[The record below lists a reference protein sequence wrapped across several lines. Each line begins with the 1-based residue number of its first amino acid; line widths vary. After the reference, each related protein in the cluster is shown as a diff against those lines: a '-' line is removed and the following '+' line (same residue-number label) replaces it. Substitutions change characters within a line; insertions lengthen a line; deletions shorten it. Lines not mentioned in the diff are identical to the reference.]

1 MSMRWE
7 YELMR
12 DMLTRAKIYEG
23 IPTLECQQTWAMLR
37 EAVHVMTKWDYKIK
51 DLELALKKICDE
63 DKINAA
69 KKIAKEALATTENSS
84 VVQATDKD
92 SLTVESIS

>member
-1 MSMRWE
+1 MRWE

>member
-1 MSMRWE
+1 MRWE

-12 DMLTRAKIYEG
+12 NMLTRAKVYLN

-37 EAVHVMTKWDYKIK
+37 EAVHVMTKWDYRIK
-51 DLELALKKICDE
+51 DLELALKKICDQ
-63 DKINAA
+63 DRIDDA
-69 KKIAKEALATTENSS
+69 KKIAKQVLATTEESS

-92 SLTVESIS
+92 SLTLESIS